1 MNFWSVL
8 KRAVILFTVLVIV
21 YPLIPLF
28 IQSIAGPWDYKDL
41 LPPELTIDNYAEI
54 FDTYNL
60 STVIVNSVILSLVVV
75 VVCFL
80 FAIFPAKYLGTK
92 DFRGKTLAQ
101 VATMMPV
108 MAPSIIVLFG
118 IGRVF
123 AKMGFY
129 RTYVSLVMAEAVFL
143 IPYMI
148 MVLVPVFRNYDS
160 GVEDQ
165 AATLGIGRL
174 STLLNITLPSIRSG
188 VAVSCLYVFISSWA
202 TYLAVDMYAPINF
215 NTMGLIMYPAI
226 KYGQVSPSMLAAM
239 TIIFFIP
246 SVLFL
251 VFSTM
256 MIGTDKVN
264 NQKV

>member
-1 MNFWSVL
+1 MNMGSFL
-8 KRAVILFTVLVIV
+8 KRLVIILTILIIV
-21 YPLIPLF
+21 YPIIPLF
-28 IQSIAGPWDYKDL
+28 IQSIAGRWNYKDL
-41 LPPELTIDNYAEI
+41 FPSSFTFDNYAEI
-54 FDTYNL
+54 FDVYNL
-60 STVIVNSVILSLVVV
+60 STVIVNSVIVSLVVV
-75 VVCFL
+75 VVCFI
-80 FAIFPAKYLGTK
+80 FAIFPAKYVGTR
-92 DFRGKTLAQ
+92 DFKGKTFVQ
-101 VATMMPV
+101 VAMMMPV

-118 IGRVF
+118 IGRLF

-129 RTYVSLVMAEAVFL
+129 RTYVSLVLAEVVFL

-165 AATLGIGRL
+165 AATLGVGRL
-174 STLLNITLPSIRSG
+174 STLLNITLPSIKSG

-226 KYGQVSPSMLAAM
+226 KYGQVSDTMLAAM

-251 VFSTM
+251 IFSTM
-256 MIGTDKVN
+256 VMGTDKVN

>member
-1 MNFWSVL
+1 MTGLNIDDIWESAFNNTRNMIQIRSMDE
-8 KRAVILFTVLVIV
+8 IL
-21 YPLIPLF
+21 
-28 IQSIAGPWDYKDL
+28 
-41 LPPELTIDNYAEI
+41 
-54 FDTYNL
+54 
-60 STVIVNSVILSLVVV
+60 
-75 VVCFL
+75 
-80 FAIFPAKYLGTK
+80 
-92 DFRGKTLAQ
+92 
-101 VATMMPV
+101 
-108 MAPSIIVLFG
+108 
-118 IGRVF
+118 
-123 AKMGFY
+123 
-129 RTYVSLVMAEAVFL
+129 AEAVFL

-174 STLLNITLPSIRSG
+174 SMLLNITLPSIRSG

-226 KYGQVSPSMLAAM
+226 KFGQVSDSMLAAM

-246 SVLFL
+246 SILFL

-256 MIGTDKVN
+256 MMGADKVN

>member
-1 MNFWSVL
+1 MNVWSVL
-8 KRAVILFTVLVIV
+8 KRAAVILTVLIIV

-41 LPPELTIDNYAEI
+41 LPPELTFDNYAEI
-54 FDTYNL
+54 FDVYNL
-60 STVIVNSVILSLVVV
+60 STVIVNSVIVSLVVV
-75 VVCFL
+75 VVCFM
-80 FAIFPAKYLGTK
+80 FAIFPAKYLGTR
-92 DFRGKTLAQ
+92 DFKGKTIAQ
-101 VATMMPV
+101 VAMMMPV

-129 RTYVSLVMAEAVFL
+129 RTYVSLVLAEAVFL

-148 MVLVPVFRNYDS
+148 MVLVPVFRNYDP

-165 AATLGIGRL
+165 AATLGIGRF
-174 STLLNITLPSIRSG
+174 STLLNITLPSVRSG

-226 KYGQVSPSMLAAM
+226 KFGQVSDSMLAAM

-246 SVLFL
+246 SILFL

-256 MIGTDKVN
+256 MMGADKVN